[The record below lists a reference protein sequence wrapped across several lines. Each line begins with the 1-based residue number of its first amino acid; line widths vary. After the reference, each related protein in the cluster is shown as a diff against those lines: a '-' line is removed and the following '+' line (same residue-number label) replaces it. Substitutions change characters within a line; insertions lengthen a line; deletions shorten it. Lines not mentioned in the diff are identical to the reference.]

1 MKITEISIKRPLAI
15 TMVFLAII
23 LFGFISVTNLP
34 VALFPDVTFP
44 MMIVLTNYPGAGP
57 EEIETQITDPLE
69 QSLGTVNNLDEIT
82 SSTSENISLIIL
94 QFEWGTDLDAASND
108 VRDILGYITPYLPE
122 DADYPLIFKFD
133 ISQQPVVMYTVGG
146 DIDPLELDEIADDIA
161 DQLQRVGGVAAS
173 YAMSGTFREIQVV
186 LDPLKLKGTGITPNQ
201 VVDILQAQNIN
212 YPLGSVESGKKTY
225 ILRTVGEYE
234 DLDQIR
240 NTVVGSSNGVPVLLS
255 QIGEVRSEAS
265 EVSSIS
271 RTNGL
276 PSIWAMAQKRT
287 DANAANVGMSVV
299 QELEKI
305 EEGLPPGVKIDLIF
319 NQADFIM
326 RSVKSTAQTLIFG
339 AILAIIILFL
349 FLGNFRSTLYM
360 AVAIPIAVFFALFFM
375 YFFNMSLNIIS
386 LGGLT
391 VAIGMVLDSA
401 IVVFEAIFRHK
412 EQGQAPEEAA
422 CTGAG
427 EVGTAI
433 TASTLTTVAVF
444 LPLLLVTGLASI
456 FFRQLALTVT
466 FALVSSLIVALTII
480 PMLTVRFG
488 AVKRREERT
497 GFSKKL
503 GQFYEGVESVY
514 TRLITWALG
523 HRKTIIF
530 GTIAV
535 FVVSLFLIPFIGT
548 ELSPQMDQGEIVVNA
563 EMPVGTN
570 MWVTDSAVQKLEQII
585 LEEVPEIEIMSTS
598 IGAGEGGFMS
608 LFSATSGPHA
618 AQIWLELVYRE
629 ERTRSVKDI
638 QRDLRPKIMNV
649 VPGLK
654 VTFGGNEFEMFGGGS
669 PIEVKII
676 GYDREKAQR
685 LSDGLMEKMKDVEG
699 LVDLESTVREGK
711 PEYRLIIDRQKAAN
725 FGLTPYQIGQ
735 VLRSRIEGVVA
746 SQFRREGDE
755 YDIKIMQDKK
765 YHNNLKEIAA
775 MTVTTPFGEVPLQNF
790 IKDTV
795 TVGPVQI
802 DHEDNKRLV
811 TITGG
816 VEGRD
821 MGSVAADVGQIVQ
834 ATQIPADFT
843 LEMGGGFEQQM
854 ETFRDLGFVILLAIV
869 LVYMIMV
876 GQFESFK
883 EPFII
888 MFTIPLAVIGV
899 LWMLFFTGTTINM
912 QSLLGVL
919 LLGGIVVNN
928 AIVYITYTNQLRRGK
943 GMSCIDAVIEAGRVR
958 LRPILM
964 TAFTTSFGLIPMA
977 LGIGAG
983 NELRAPMARSVIGG
997 LMVSTFLTLVFIPV
1011 LYTLFERKKDK
1022 ACAPGTVG
1030 QTKES
1035 GRSKIIEE

>member
-1 MKITEISIKRPLAI
+1 MKITEVSIKRPLAVS
-15 TMVFLAII
+15 MVFLAII
-23 LFGFISVTNLP
+23 LFGFISVANLP

-44 MMIVLTNYPGAGP
+44 MIIVLTSYPGAAP

-69 QSLGTVNNLDEIT
+69 QSLATVNNLNKIT
-82 SSTSENISLIIL
+82 SNTQENIALIIL
-94 QFEWGTDLDAASND
+94 EFEWGTDLDAASSD
-108 VRDILGYITPYLPE
+108 VRDILGFMVPYMPE

-161 DQLQRVGGVAAS
+161 DKLQRVGGVAAS
-173 YAMSGTFREIQVV
+173 YAMSGTFREVQVV
-186 LDPLKLKGTGITPNQ
+186 LDPLKLKGTGITPGQ
-201 VVDILQAQNIN
+201 VMDVLQAQNIN
-212 YPLGSVESGKKTY
+212 YPLGTVETSDKVY

-234 DLDQIR
+234 DLDEVR
-240 NTVVGSSNGVPVLLS
+240 NTVVGSKNGVSVLLG
-255 QIGEVRSEAS
+255 QIADIRFQAS

-276 PSIWAMAQKRT
+276 PAIWAMVQKRT

-299 QELEKI
+299 KELEEI
-305 EEGLPPGVKIDLIF
+305 EKNLPPGVKIDLIF
-319 NQADFIM
+319 NQADYIM
-326 RSVKSTAQTLIFG
+326 RSVRSTAQTLILG
-339 AILAIIILFL
+339 AILAITILFL
-349 FLGNFRSTLYM
+349 FLGSFRSTIYM
-360 AVAIPIAVFFALFFM
+360 AVAIPIAVFFSLFFM
-375 YFFNMSLNIIS
+375 YLFDMSLNIIS

-412 EQGQAPEEAA
+412 EQGEAPEKAA
-422 CTGAG
+422 NRGAG
-427 EVGTAI
+427 EVGVAI

-444 LPLLLVTGLASI
+444 LPLLLVSGLASI
-456 FFRQLALTVT
+456 FFKQLALTVT
-466 FALVSSLIVALTII
+466 FALISSLVVALTII

-488 AVKRREERT
+488 AVKKREERT
-497 GFSKKL
+497 GFSRKL
-503 GQFYEGVESVY
+503 GQFYERVERLY
-514 TRLITWALG
+514 TRLIEWALG
-523 HRKTIIF
+523 HRKTVIF
-530 GTIAV
+530 GTIGV
-535 FVVSLFLIPFIGT
+535 FIVSLFLVPFIGT
-548 ELSPQMDQGEIVVNA
+548 ELSPEMDRGEIVINA

-570 MWVTDSAVQKLEQII
+570 LWVTDSAVQELEKII
-585 LEEVPEIEIMSTS
+585 LEEVPETDVISTS
-598 IGAGEGGFMS
+598 IGSGEGGFMS
-608 LFSATSGPHA
+608 LWASTAGPHA

-629 ERTRSVKDI
+629 ERERSVAQIEK
-638 QRDLRPKIMNV
+638 DLRPKIMNV
-649 VPGLK
+649 IPGLK

-669 PIEVKII
+669 PIDVKIV
-676 GYDREKAQR
+676 GYDRDKARR
-685 LSDGLMEKMKDVEG
+685 LSDELMDKMSMIEG
-699 LVDLESTVREGK
+699 LVDLESTIREGK

-725 FGLTPYQIGQ
+725 FGLTPYQVGQ

-746 SQFRREGDE
+746 SQYRKAGDE
-755 YDIKIMQDKK
+755 YDMRIMLDKK
-765 YHNNLKEIAA
+765 YRDDLKEISA
-775 MTVTTPFGEVPLQNF
+775 MTITTPMGEVPLQNF
-790 IKDTV
+790 IKDTIA
-795 TVGPVQI
+795 VGPVQI
-802 DHEDNKRLV
+802 EHEDSKRLIS
-811 TITGG
+811 ITGG

-821 MGSVAADVGQIVQ
+821 MGSVAGDVQRVINETV
-834 ATQIPADFT
+834 IPADFSI
-843 LEMGGGFEQQM
+843 EIGGGFEQQM

-876 GQFESFK
+876 GQFESFR

-928 AIVYITYTNQLRRGK
+928 AIVYITYANQLRRHAGK
-943 GMSCIDAVIEAGRVR
+943 SCIDAVVEAGRVR

-1011 LYTLFERKKDK
+1011 LYTVFERRKNRAK
-1022 ACAPGTVG
+1022 V
-1030 QTKES
+1030 KE
-1035 GRSKIIEE
+1035 